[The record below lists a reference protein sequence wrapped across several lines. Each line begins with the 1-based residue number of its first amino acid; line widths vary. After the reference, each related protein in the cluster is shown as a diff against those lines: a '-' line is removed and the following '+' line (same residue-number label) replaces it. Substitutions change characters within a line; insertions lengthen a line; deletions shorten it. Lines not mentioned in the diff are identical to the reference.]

1 MCGKGVASA
10 VAVARIVALVGV
22 ASVLM
27 GVCRVVRSSSSSS
40 SSSSVHQ
47 GQGSRQMKDGKI
59 NLGERHENN

>member
-1 MCGKGVASA
+1 VCGKGVASA

-40 SSSSVHQ
+40 SSVHQ